1 MDFWAE
7 PWPYSQKRYECLPE
21 MYEFRQ
27 NLGFYITHLYRGFS
41 GSWFTTVSSLRRW
54 GKEANQRT
62 KATPRRVTSSK
73 NLTAWG
79 PELREAQW
87 EGIPSPH
94 AQTPE
99 PSSSWIQT
107 GNYFKMV
114 VKEEGGLHEICK
126 KKLKSHMYIYSQGAP
141 LVWRVLNGH
150 SWLKV
155 PEVARNLVPEGT
167 RDSMSSRG
175 RINPD

>member
-1 MDFWAE
+1 M
-7 PWPYSQKRYECLPE
+7 
-21 MYEFRQ
+21 
-27 NLGFYITHLYRGFS
+27 
-41 GSWFTTVSSLRRW
+41 
-54 GKEANQRT
+54 
-62 KATPRRVTSSK
+62 PRRVTSSK

-94 AQTPE
+94 ARTPE

-114 VKEEGGLHEICK
+114 VKEDGGLHEI
-126 KKLKSHMYIYSQGAP
+126 L
-141 LVWRVLNGH
+141 
-150 SWLKV
+150 
-155 PEVARNLVPEGT
+155 PEVARNSVPEGTTT

-175 RINPD
+175 RIDPG